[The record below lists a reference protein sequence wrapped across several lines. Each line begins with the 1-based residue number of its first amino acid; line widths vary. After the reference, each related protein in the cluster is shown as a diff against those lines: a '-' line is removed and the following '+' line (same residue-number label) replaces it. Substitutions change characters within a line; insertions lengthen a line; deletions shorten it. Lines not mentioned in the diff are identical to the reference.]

1 MNTDESYK
9 KNGWVVKHLGIKEKQ
24 TLSATMAE
32 KKIEKVK
39 VFFNIIQCVTTGPG
53 HT

>member
-9 KNGWVVKHLGIKEKQ
+9 KNGWLVKHLGIKEQQ

-32 KKIEKVK
+32 KKKK
-39 VFFNIIQCVTTGPG
+39 QNRKGKRLL
-53 HT
+53 